1 MQNKRFS
8 FSGNVWLKPRIFA
21 VCTIAFFVCT
31 CPEKQIDRANDLRH
45 QSCLIANELRQS
57 SDYLT
62 IMASVVTGNP
72 A

>member
-1 MQNKRFS
+1 MQNKLFS
-8 FSGNVWLKPRIFA
+8 FSANVWLTPGIFA
-21 VCTIAFFVCT
+21 VCTIAFFVCA
-31 CPEKQIDRANDLRH
+31 CPEKRIGRANDLRH

-57 SDYLT
+57 SDDLS